1 MNKINWDRLHQI
13 LKAIV
18 IILVI
23 VVFGILGYY
32 QIQLNKASKKLDE
45 IQEKVEEINAE
56 YNRVRETY
64 KNKIENV
71 EVE

>member
-71 EVE
+71 DVE

>member
-1 MNKINWDRLHQI
+1 MNKINWGRLHQI

-56 YNRVRETY
+56 YNRARETY
-64 KNKIENV
+64 KNEIKNV

>member
-32 QIQLNKASKKLDE
+32 QIQLNKASNKLDE

-56 YNRVRETY
+56 YNRARETY
-64 KNKIENV
+64 KNEIKNV

>member
-64 KNKIENV
+64 KNEIENV

>member
-1 MNKINWDRLHQI
+1 MNKINWERVAQT
-13 LKAIV
+13 LKAII

-32 QIQLNKASKKLDE
+32 QIRLIRTGKQIDE
-45 IQEKVEEINAE
+45 IERKLENIRQDYEQVI
-56 YNRVRETY
+56 ETY
-64 KNKIENV
+64 KNEIEDV

>member
-1 MNKINWDRLHQI
+1 MNKINWGRLHQI

-56 YNRVRETY
+56 YNRAREAY
-64 KNKIENV
+64 KNEIKNV

>member
-56 YNRVRETY
+56 YNRAREAY
-64 KNKIENV
+64 KNEIKNV